1 MILQAALATFLT
13 LVSLGYLI
21 IPNSPQI
28 VGKSI
33 RRAHTKEKVV
43 ALTFD
48 DGPNPPHTN
57 ELLEVLKK
65 HEVQATFFVLGKYV
79 QNYPDIIKQIYNAG
93 HELGN
98 HTWTHNYM
106 IFKSTNTVRKEIE
119 STDKAIKDL
128 GYTGVIYFRAPHG
141 AKLISLPMVLS
152 QQNRPHILFN
162 VIGWDWTRPGV
173 EKIVNNVMKSVKP
186 GSIILLHDGD
196 GAKDKAD
203 RSQTVK
209 ATDIIIQ
216 KLKEQNYKIVT
227 VTELL
232 KFNSK

>member
-13 LVSLGYLI
+13 LMSLGYLI

-28 VGKSI
+28 VGKAI
-33 RRAHTKEKVV
+33 RRVHTKEKVV

-48 DGPNPPHTN
+48 DGPNPPRTN

-65 HEVQATFFVLGKYV
+65 HEIKATFFVLGKYI
-79 QNYPDIIKQIYNAG
+79 QNYPDIVKQIYNDG
-93 HELGN
+93 HEIGN
-98 HTWTHNYM
+98 HSWSHNYM
-106 IFKSTNTVRKEIE
+106 VFKSCNTIRKEIT
-119 STDKAIKDL
+119 STDTAIRDL

-141 AKLISLPMVLS
+141 GKLINLPMVLS
-152 QQNRPHILFN
+152 QQNRIHILFN
-162 VIGWDWTRPGV
+162 VIAWDWTCPGV
-173 EKIVNNVMKSVKP
+173 EKIVNNVMKSIKP

-227 VTELL
+227 ISELL
-232 KFNSK
+232 KFDSK

>member
-13 LVSLGYLI
+13 LVSFGYLI
-21 IPNSPQI
+21 IPISPQI
-28 VGKSI
+28 MGKAI
-33 RRAHTKEKVV
+33 QKVHTKEKVV

-48 DGPNPPHTN
+48 DGPNPPYTN

-65 HEVQATFFVLGKYV
+65 HEVKATFFVLGKYIK
-79 QNYPDIIKQIYNAG
+79 NYPDAVKQIYQAG

-98 HTWTHNYM
+98 HTWSHNYM
-106 IFKSTNTVRKEIE
+106 IFKSCKTIRKEID
-119 STDKAIKDL
+119 STDKAIRDL
-128 GYTGVIYFRAPHG
+128 GYTGIIYFRAPHG

-152 QQNRPHILFN
+152 KQNRAHILFN
-162 VIGWDWTRPGV
+162 VIAWDWTQPGV
-173 EKIVNNVMKSVKP
+173 KKIVNNVMKSVKP

-216 KLKEQNYKIVT
+216 KLKQQNYKIVT
-227 VTELL
+227 ISELL
-232 KFNSK
+232 KFDSK